1 MDFAGHGWSDHRPL
15 GMPYSGLSDLHD
27 ILSVADQMEW
37 ETFSI
42 IGHSMGAELG
52 AQLAGLYPDRVT
64 ALVCLDGFCGTDGA
78 PQTLAHLS
86 AWSGLLTLDFQR
98 SKYSSRSM
106 QWSADYQRQ
115 RGKALNPR
123 GSLSNAAIRW

>member
-1 MDFAGHGWSDHRPL
+1 
-15 GMPYSGLSDLHD
+15 MPYSGLSDLHD

-37 ETFSI
+37 GKFSI

-86 AWSGLLTLDFQR
+86 SMVGSANPRLSTLKVFE
-98 SKYSSRSM
+98 RSM
-106 QWSADYQRQ
+106 QWSAGYQRQ
-115 RGKALNPR
+115 RGKALNLR
-123 GSLSNAAIRW
+123 GSLSNAAIRR

>member
-1 MDFAGHGWSDHRPL
+1 
-15 GMPYSGLSDLHD
+15 MPYSGLSDLHD

-64 ALVCLDGFCGTDGA
+64 ALVCLMASVARTA
-78 PQTLAHLS
+78 RLKHWLIYP

-106 QWSADYQRQ
+106 QWSAGYQRQ
-115 RGKALNPR
+115 RGKA
-123 GSLSNAAIRW
+123 